1 VKKILE
7 QGFTTLEILVTIIIA
22 SMFIITFFEM
32 FTDIVKSNGTIT
44 RHVIADD
51 FAYSKL
57 KKYTASS
64 NNPNIWF
71 VCTTNSDALVN
82 PNANGLVIESGD
94 VPGNEASL
102 PRPAKYEIRAKATY
116 GCQGV
121 NSGKPVLLTIEVT
134 YGEYHEKVYHSV
146 MAEY

>member
-1 VKKILE
+1 MKKTLE
-7 QGFTTLEILVTIIIA
+7 QGFTTLEILVTVIIA

-64 NNPNIWF
+64 NSPNIWF
-71 VCTTNSDALVN
+71 VCTTNSDALVI
-82 PNANGLVIESGD
+82 LM
-94 VPGNEASL
+94 L
-102 PRPAKYEIRAKATY
+102 M
-116 GCQGV
+116 
-121 NSGKPVLLTIEVT
+121 VLLSSQEM
-134 YGEYHEKVYHSV
+134 YQEMKLLYLDQQNMKLELRQL
-146 MAEY
+146 MAVREQILVNQFF